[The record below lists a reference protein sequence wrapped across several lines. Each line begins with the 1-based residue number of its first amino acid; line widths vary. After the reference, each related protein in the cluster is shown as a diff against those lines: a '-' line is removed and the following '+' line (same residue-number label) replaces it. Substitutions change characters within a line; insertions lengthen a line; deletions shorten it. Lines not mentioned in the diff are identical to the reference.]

1 MGTDMGEFAI
11 KIRVTLMDEITEDKG
26 KYQHPTSVYMENAV
40 TLKLFISSGAYLN
53 N

>member
-26 KYQHPTSVYMENAV
+26 KYQHPTVLGDHVKPDLSTWKM
-40 TLKLFISSGAYLN
+40 LSH
-53 N
+53 